1 MASYPF
7 FSGKKPR
14 IIGHRGAMGEAPENT
29 LASFQKALDDGA
41 AFVELDVRG
50 TKDGEVVIIHDAT
63 LGRTTNGRGRVRKRA
78 LKDIKKLD
86 AGYWFSAERGKSFP
100 YRGRKIDIPT
110 LEEFLTTFPKARAIV
125 EIKQARPSIT
135 RAVIGTVRRL
145 KREEQVLLASES
157 DRILKE
163 ARRELKEKGLTIA
176 TGFSYGEVADLM
188 SWLAGGRRGRYV
200 PPGQAL
206 QIPCAYAGMTL
217 VSQETV
223 RAAHDVGAEMFVWTI
238 NETDEMERL
247 LQLGVD
253 GIITDYPARLREL
266 LSAERRK
273 PFQS

>member
-86 AGYWFSAERGKSFP
+86 AGYWFSPDRGRTYP
-100 YRGRKIDIPT
+100 YRGRNIGVPT
-110 LEEFLTTFPKARAIV
+110 LEEFLTTFPEARAIV
-125 EIKQARPSIT
+125 EIKQARPSIVPE
-135 RAVIGTVRRL
+135 VIETVRRL
-145 KREEQVLLASES
+145 KREERILLASES

-163 ARRELKEKGLTIA
+163 ARRELKKKGLAIA
-176 TGFSYGEVADLM
+176 TGFSYGEVADFM
-188 SWLAGGRRGRYV
+188 SWLAGGKKGRYV
-200 PPGQAL
+200 PAGQAL
-206 QIPCAYAGMTL
+206 QIPREYAGMTL
-217 VSQETV
+217 VSGETV
-223 RAAHDVGAEMFVWTI
+223 RAAHELGAEMFVWTI
-238 NETDEMERL
+238 NESDEMERL

-266 LSAERRK
+266 LSARQR